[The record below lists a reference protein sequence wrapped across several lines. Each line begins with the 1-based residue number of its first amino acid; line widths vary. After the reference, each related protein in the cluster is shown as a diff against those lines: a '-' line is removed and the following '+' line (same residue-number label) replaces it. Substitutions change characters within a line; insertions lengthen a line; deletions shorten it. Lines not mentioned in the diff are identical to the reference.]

1 MSLWHG
7 LSTEDEHYGFS
18 RICLLQSPS
27 ILHILCLYLCLTLC
41 LTTSPPPVPA
51 YVLLDSV
58 YFSHACLLTD
68 FLKDFHLLGRGFAFI
83 FSSKGENYHLPNDFF
98 CFLFFS
104 SFSLGCPQL
113 LLSIHV
119 ILVSICETS
128 IIFNFLT
135 PVVC

>member
-98 CFLFFS
+98 LFFVFQFIQPGLSTTSTFHSCYS
-104 SFSLGCPQL
+104 SF
-113 LLSIHV
+113 
-119 ILVSICETS
+119 CETS